1 MQCWLPVF
9 LCAFLCVCAHDA
21 AHALPVVQNDRSMT
35 GTVTFT
41 GQGTPNLTSDLLP
54 VQDDRG
60 MTTVAGTLADLA
72 RTPSLISDHFLVFLT
87 RQPSSGALYLSERVF
102 QAPLGFSCRSGVDA
116 TLLSEPGADL
126 TVFFEQR
133 HPSGSHEAPSVMHDI
148 LLDAVRH
155 RVLSLLVAFG

>member
-9 LCAFLCVCAHDA
+9 VCAFLCVCVHDA
-21 AHALPVVQNDRSMT
+21 AHALPMVQNDRSMT

-54 VQDDRG
+54 VQDDGG

-102 QAPLGFSCRSGVDA
+102 QGAPHSASHAGRGWTLRCCRSRA
-116 TLLSEPGADL
+116 QT
-126 TVFFEQR
+126 
-133 HPSGSHEAPSVMHDI
+133 
-148 LLDAVRH
+148 
-155 RVLSLLVAFG
+155 